1 MPPRN
6 AEASIPC
13 HAALH
18 AKEQSVVTHRD
29 HPHLLN
35 AQTRFPRHR
44 AQHKVQRRAS
54 VLHSALLPLSE
65 SRTNLRK
72 KSER

>member
-13 HAALH
+13 HAAIH

-29 HPHLLN
+29 HPRLLN
-35 AQTRFPRHR
+35 VQTHFPRHR
-44 AQHKVQRRAS
+44 AQHKARRQAS

-65 SRTNLRK
+65 SGTNLRK
-72 KSER
+72 RSER